1 MTLLESLDQQIK
13 AKEDEIALKQSRID
27 ILKDGI
33 KLDNDILKLLKKS
46 RAKFQEKYADQVD
59 QETVG
64 EDTQK
69 V

>member
-46 RAKFQEKYADQVD
+46 RAKLKEKYADQVD
-59 QETVG
+59 QETVDK
-64 EDTQK
+64 E
-69 V
+69 